1 VKARCHHASAVVQ
14 NVWRVQGQRICALV
28 FERRTRVSERLR
40 CNNCKESKEKNKH
53 FVFVSCLRNK
63 KKKKKTFFFSLF
75 QLPLA
80 TGVHGSFCSSSI
92 EKQRRAKTDN
102 AKATTFTTLHAKA
115 TPSQRVV
122 KKKT

>member
-1 VKARCHHASAVVQ
+1 MQQLQRKQRKEQ
-14 NVWRVQGQRICALV
+14 TFRVCFV
-28 FERRTRVSERLR
+28 FEEQ
-40 CNNCKESKEKNKH
+40 
-53 FVFVSCLRNK
+53 K